1 MTIALGKFTKDEN
14 DLFDIMD
21 DWLRRDRF
29 VFVGWSGLLL
39 FPCAYFALG
48 GWFTGTTFVTS
59 WYTHGLASSY
69 LEGCNFLTAAVSTPA
84 NSLAH
89 SLLLLWGPEAQGDFT
104 RWCQL
109 GGLWTFVALHGAF
122 GLIGFM
128 LRQFELA
135 RSVQLRPYNAIAF
148 SGPIAVFVS
157 VFLIYPLGQ
166 SGWFFAP
173 SFGVAA
179 IFRFILFFQGF
190 HNWTLNPFHMMGVAG
205 VLGAA
210 LLCAIHG
217 ATVENTLFE
226 DGDGAN
232 TFRAFNPTQAEE
244 TYSMVTANRFWS
256 QIFGVAFSNKRWL
269 HFFMLFVPVTGLW
282 MSALGV
288 VGLALNLRAY
298 DFVSQEIRAAED
310 PEFETFYT
318 KNILLNEGIGA
329 FLLVFKALYFG
340 GIYDTWAPGGGDVR
354 KITNLTLSPSV
365 IFGYLLKSPFGGEGW
380 IVSVDDLEDI
390 IGGHVWLGSICIL
403 GGIWH
408 ILTKPFAWARRAL
421 VWSGEA
427 YLSYSLA
434 ALSVFGFIACC
445 FVWFNNTAYPSE
457 FYGPTG
463 PEASQAQAFTFL
475 VRDQRLGAN
484 VGSAQGPTG
493 LGKYLMRS
501 PTGEVIFGGETMRFW
516 DLRAPWLEPLRGPNG
531 LDLSRLKKDIQ
542 PWQERRSAEYMTHA
556 PLGSLNS
563 VGGVATEI
571 NAVNYVSPRSWL
583 ATSHFV
589 LGFFLFV
596 GHLWHA
602 GRARA
607 AAAGFEKGIDRDF
620 EPVLSMTPLN

>member
-1 MTIALGKFTKDEN
+1 MTIAIGKSSKEPK
-14 DLFDIMD
+14 DLFDTID

-29 VFVGWSGLLL
+29 VFVGWSGLLP

-69 LEGCNFLTAAVSTPA
+69 SEGCNFLTAAVSTPA

-109 GGLWTFVALHGAF
+109 GGLWTFVAFHGSF
-122 GLIGFM
+122 GLIGSM
-128 LRQFELA
+128 SRQFELA

-232 TFRAFNPTQAEE
+232 TFRAFNPTQSEE

-282 MSALGV
+282 MSAIGV
-288 VGLALNLRAY
+288 IGLASNSRAY
-298 DFVSQEIRAAED
+298 DSVSQEIRAAED

-318 KNILLNEGIGA
+318 KNILLNEGIRA
-329 FLLVFKALYFG
+329 WMAAQDQPHENLVFPEEVLPRGNAL
-340 GIYDTWAPGGGDVR
+340 
-354 KITNLTLSPSV
+354 
-365 IFGYLLKSPFGGEGW
+365 
-380 IVSVDDLEDI
+380 
-390 IGGHVWLGSICIL
+390 
-403 GGIWH
+403 
-408 ILTKPFAWARRAL
+408 
-421 VWSGEA
+421 
-427 YLSYSLA
+427 
-434 ALSVFGFIACC
+434 
-445 FVWFNNTAYPSE
+445 
-457 FYGPTG
+457 
-463 PEASQAQAFTFL
+463 
-475 VRDQRLGAN
+475 
-484 VGSAQGPTG
+484 
-493 LGKYLMRS
+493 
-501 PTGEVIFGGETMRFW
+501 
-516 DLRAPWLEPLRGPNG
+516 
-531 LDLSRLKKDIQ
+531 
-542 PWQERRSAEYMTHA
+542 
-556 PLGSLNS
+556 
-563 VGGVATEI
+563 
-571 NAVNYVSPRSWL
+571 
-583 ATSHFV
+583 
-589 LGFFLFV
+589 
-596 GHLWHA
+596 
-602 GRARA
+602 
-607 AAAGFEKGIDRDF
+607 
-620 EPVLSMTPLN
+620 